1 VTGAAVLG
9 LSEVSNQWPF
19 IIGSWVVTVLA
30 LGGYAWSVLRRGKR
44 LSRQVPPESRRWM

>member
-1 VTGAAVLG
+1 MSATAVLA

-19 IIGSWVVTVLA
+19 IIGSWLVTVLV
-30 LGGYAWSVLRRGKR
+30 LGGYAVVTLRRGKR